1 MNHIAI
7 THNPFLVETEF
18 LINGHSPSESSNITA
33 YCAKRLQLWV
43 EQIFDD
49 LQALFNGSNDFF
61 IEFTGV
67 ESDFNDIKEAA
78 NKAIQK
84 GMCVELKFN
93 PVSPAEE
100 RLEKIKALMTRV
112 SEESPKFA
120 DYLANS
126 DLKAKQDF
134 ENALNNDFDAYVVAT
149 MSSGKSTFINAM
161 LGLDLLPAANEATT
175 ATIAHIFDDKTQ
187 GDAFYGERFDNNGN
201 FIEHNDAVD
210 LTTMKAWNA
219 DVETKTI
226 TLNGNIRAI
235 KENNNVR
242 FVLTD
247 TPGPNNSQDP
257 EHQRTTLGFIQDS
270 KRNPLII
277 YVLNATQ
284 LGTND
289 DAQLLRLVA
298 DTMSRGG
305 KQSKD
310 RFLFVVNKMD
320 MFDPERGEN
329 IEEAL
334 NRVKSYLEENGIQDP
349 NLYPVSARMAY
360 LLRSQSKL
368 TSKEQLEKAFMAVT
382 LCEEKSM
389 AFPQYMSV
397 SSTVMSASEDRAKHD
412 GALQD
417 KTMSDALFNS
427 GLTVVESVIN
437 EYINKYSFPM
447 RLNRAHLA
455 MTAAIERGMQEAEL
469 IKQLEIDEQA
479 LSLLQTEI
487 HDLTTRRK
495 KGFSTEAYKKK
506 LQQEGRDLPIHVHTQ
521 LSELEN
527 SVKTLIRNMGKSF
540 NGEVRKS
547 QAESQIESVS
557 KDIQF
562 EFNRVINEY
571 ESAFEYSQETIKKEL
586 HKEYKKYVQALF
598 PESQSLELP
607 AFQSLKNSI
616 KNIPFNIELNNSEI
630 KPKEVLVNSYHVK
643 NSTWYKPWTWGSK
656 TLVEEYENH
665 DFVNLN
671 DVWETRIIEIQST
684 FESLREEAT
693 TRIKKD
699 KGKLIDN
706 YVNFLEAEFSVRF
719 DIILSDLRQKASD
732 QAARE
737 IAITQAKS
745 NIKEIN
751 TIKQQL
757 EAILQVN
764 TKTESQGRMCAEAE
778 AIEATV

>member
-18 LINGHSPSESSNITA
+18 LINGQAPSESSNITA
-33 YCAKRLQLWV
+33 YSSKRLQLWV

-49 LQALFNGSNDFF
+49 LQALFNGSKDFF

-78 NKAIQK
+78 NNAIQK
-84 GMCVELKFN
+84 DMCVELKFN

-100 RLEKIKALMTRV
+100 RLEKIKALMKRV
-112 SEESPKFA
+112 SEESSKFA

-134 ENALNNDFDAYVVAT
+134 EDALNNDFDAYVVAT
-149 MSSGKSTFINAM
+149 MSSGKSTFINAV
-161 LGLDLLPAANEATT
+161 LGQDLLPAANEATT

-187 GDAFYGERFDNNGN
+187 GDAFYGKRFNSNGN
-201 FIEHNDAVD
+201 LIEQNDAVD
-210 LTTMKAWNA
+210 LAIMKAWNA
-219 DVETKTI
+219 DSETKTI

-242 FVLTD
+242 LVLTD

-298 DTMSRGG
+298 DTMSKGG

-334 NRVKSYLEENGIQDP
+334 NRVKSYLEENGIHDP
-349 NLYPVSARMAY
+349 NLFPVSARMAY
-360 LLRSQSKL
+360 LLRKQGEL
-368 TSKEQLEKAFMAVT
+368 TRAERNDKTNIANLLLE
-382 LCEEKSM
+382 EPSM

-397 SSTVMSASEDRAKHD
+397 STSAMSAMQEKAQHD
-412 GALQD
+412 EALQD
-417 KTMSDALFNS
+417 KTMWRALLNS
-427 GLTVVESVIN
+427 GLPGVEAVLD

-455 MTAAIERGMQEAEL
+455 MSAAIERGMQEAEL

-479 LSLLQTEI
+479 LSILQSEI
-487 HDLTTRRK
+487 HSLKARRDQ
-495 KGFSTEAYKKK
+495 GFNTQSYKEQLK
-506 LQQEGRDLPIHVHTQ
+506 QEGRDLPMEVHNS
-521 LSELEN
+521 LNELE
-527 SVKTLIRNMGKSF
+527 RNVYARI
-540 NGEVRKS
+540 GELGDTFSGDVS
-547 QAESQIESVS
+547 IHEAESKVDVASDNI
-557 KDIQF
+557 KF
-562 EFNRVINEY
+562 LFNRSINEY
-571 ESAFEYSQETIKKEL
+571 EQAFERSQEIIKNEL
-586 HKEYKKYVQALF
+586 YEEYQSYVAALF
-598 PESQSLELP
+598 PESNALELP
-607 AFQSLKNSI
+607 VYQALKHSISAISLD
-616 KNIPFNIELNNSEI
+616 IELKQNDIREKSVFSHYE
-630 KPKEVLVNSYHVK
+630 KEYDPELFSP
-643 NSTWYKPWTWGSK
+643 STWFSRREVAKYRT
-656 TLVEEYENH
+656 EEYVDLQE
-665 DFVNLN
+665 L
-671 DVWETRIIEIQST
+671 WKERMIAIRSQ
-684 FESLREEAT
+684 FESLKTDAVK
-693 TRIKKD
+693 RIKQDKD
-699 KGKLIDN
+699 KLIEN
-706 YVNFLEAEFSVRF
+706 YLAFLDDDFSTKF
-719 DIILSDLRQKASD
+719 AAILEDLEQKVKNQAQRENAID
-732 QAARE
+732 QAKADIDE
-737 IAITQAKS
+737 IRA
-745 NIKEIN
+745 
-751 TIKQQL
+751 IKQEL
-757 EAILQVN
+757 EAILLF
-764 TKTESQGRMCAEAE
+764 
-778 AIEATV
+778 

>member
-18 LINGHSPSESSNITA
+18 LINGQAPSESSNITA
-33 YCAKRLQLWV
+33 YSSKRLQLWV

-49 LQALFNGSNDFF
+49 LQALFNGSKDFF

-78 NKAIQK
+78 NNAIQK
-84 GMCVELKFN
+84 DMCVELKFN

-100 RLEKIKALMTRV
+100 RLEKIKALMKRV
-112 SEESPKFA
+112 SEESSKFA

-134 ENALNNDFDAYVVAT
+134 EDALNNDFDAYVVAT
-149 MSSGKSTFINAM
+149 MSSGKSTFINAV
-161 LGLDLLPAANEATT
+161 LGQDLLPAANEATT

-187 GDAFYGERFDNNGN
+187 GDAFYGERFDSNGN
-201 FIEHNDAVD
+201 LIEQNDAVD
-210 LTTMKAWNA
+210 LVIMKAWNA
-219 DVETKTI
+219 DSETKTI

-242 FVLTD
+242 LVLTD

-298 DTMSRGG
+298 DTMSKGG

-320 MFDPERGEN
+320 MFDPERDEN

-334 NRVKSYLEENGIQDP
+334 NRVKSYLEENGIHDP
-349 NLYPVSARMAY
+349 NLFPVSARMAY
-360 LLRSQSKL
+360 LLRKQGEL
-368 TSKEQLEKAFMAVT
+368 TRAERNDKTNIADLLLE
-382 LCEEKSM
+382 EPSM

-397 SSTVMSASEDRAKHD
+397 STSVMSAMQEKAQHD
-412 GALQD
+412 EALQD
-417 KTMSDALFNS
+417 QSMWRALLNS
-427 GLTVVESVIN
+427 GLPGVEAVID

-479 LSLLQTEI
+479 LSILQSEI
-487 HDLTTRRK
+487 HSLKARRDL
-495 KGFSTEAYKKK
+495 GFNTQAYKEQLK
-506 LQQEGRDLPIHVHTQ
+506 QEGRDLPMDVQ
-521 LSELEN
+521 NALNELEKN
-527 SVKTLIRNMGKSF
+527 IEKRIDELGDTFTGDVSIS
-540 NGEVRKS
+540 E
-547 QAESQIESVS
+547 AESKI
-557 KDIQF
+557 DIAAKEIKF
-562 EFNRVINEY
+562 SFSLVINEY
-571 ESAFEYSQETIKKEL
+571 EKAFLSSQEVIKQEL
-586 HKEYKKYVQALF
+586 HQEYQNHVAQLF
-598 PESQSLELP
+598 PESIALELP
-607 AFQSLKNSI
+607 VFQSLKKSI
-616 KNIPFNIELNNSEI
+616 SSFSLNIEL
-630 KPKEVLVNSYHVK
+630 KDDDVRTKRVVVDSYERSISK
-643 NSTWYKPWTWGSK
+643 WYKPWTWGDTETVNVYGDK
-656 TLVEEYENH
+656 EY
-665 DFVNLN
+665 VNLYELWDERVSIVSLQFNQLKN
-671 DVWETRIIEIQST
+671 DAVKRI
-684 FESLREEAT
+684 RDD
-693 TRIKKD
+693 KD
-699 KGKLIDN
+699 KLIDN
-706 YVNFLEAEFSVRF
+706 YLAFLEGEFSTKF
-719 DIILSDLRQKASD
+719 TAILANLEQKVEN
-732 QAARE
+732 QTQRE
-737 IAITQAKS
+737 NAIAQAKTD
-745 NIKEIN
+745 IDEIRA
-751 TIKQQL
+751 IKQEL
-757 EAILQVN
+757 EAILLF
-764 TKTESQGRMCAEAE
+764 
-778 AIEATV
+778 

>member
-1 MNHIAI
+1 MNHIVI

-33 YCAKRLQLWV
+33 YGAKRLQLWV

-78 NKAIQK
+78 NNAIRK

-93 PVSPAEE
+93 PVAPAEA

-112 SEESPKFA
+112 SEESQKFA

-134 ENALNNDFDAYVVAT
+134 EDALNNDFDAYVVAT

-161 LGLDLLPAANEATT
+161 LGQDLLPAANEATT
-175 ATIAHIFDDKTQ
+175 ATIAQIFDDKTQ
-187 GDAFYGERFDNNGN
+187 GDAFYGERFDSNGN
-201 FIEHNDAVD
+201 LIEQNDAVD
-210 LTTMKAWNA
+210 LATMKAWNA

-242 FVLTD
+242 LVLTD

-298 DTMSRGG
+298 DTMSKGG

-334 NRVKSYLEENGIQDP
+334 NRVKSYLEENGIHDP
-349 NLYPVSARMAY
+349 NLFPVSARMAY
-360 LLRSQSKL
+360 LLRKQGEL
-368 TSKEQLEKAFMAVT
+368 TRAERNDKTNIADLLLE
-382 LCEEKSM
+382 EPSM

-397 SSTVMSASEDRAKHD
+397 STSAMSAMQEKAQHD
-412 GALQD
+412 EALQD
-417 KTMSDALFNS
+417 KTMWRALLNS
-427 GLTVVESVIN
+427 GLPGVEAVID

-455 MTAAIERGMQEAEL
+455 MSAAIERGMQEAEL

-479 LSLLQTEI
+479 LSILQSEI
-487 HDLTTRRK
+487 HSLKARRDQ
-495 KGFSTEAYKKK
+495 GFNTQSYKEQLK
-506 LQQEGRDLPIHVHTQ
+506 QEGRDLPMEVHNS
-521 LSELEN
+521 LNELE
-527 SVKTLIRNMGKSF
+527 RNVYARI
-540 NGEVRKS
+540 GELGDTFSGDVS
-547 QAESQIESVS
+547 IHEAESKVDVASDNI
-557 KDIQF
+557 KF
-562 EFNRVINEY
+562 LFNRSINEY
-571 ESAFEYSQETIKKEL
+571 EQAFERSQEIIKNEL
-586 HKEYKKYVQALF
+586 YEEYQSYVAALF
-598 PESQSLELP
+598 PESNALELP
-607 AFQSLKNSI
+607 VYQALKHSISAISLD
-616 KNIPFNIELNNSEI
+616 IELKQNDIREKSVFSHYE
-630 KPKEVLVNSYHVK
+630 KEYDPELFSP
-643 NSTWYKPWTWGSK
+643 STWFSRREVAKYRT
-656 TLVEEYENH
+656 EEYVDLQE
-665 DFVNLN
+665 L
-671 DVWETRIIEIQST
+671 WKERMIAIRSQ
-684 FESLREEAT
+684 FESLKTDAVK
-693 TRIKKD
+693 RIKQDKD
-699 KGKLIDN
+699 KLIEN
-706 YVNFLEAEFSVRF
+706 YLAFLDDDFSTKF
-719 DIILSDLRQKASD
+719 AAILEDLEQKVKNQAQRENAID
-732 QAARE
+732 QAKADIDE
-737 IAITQAKS
+737 IRA
-745 NIKEIN
+745 
-751 TIKQQL
+751 IKQEL
-757 EAILQVN
+757 EAIL
-764 TKTESQGRMCAEAE
+764 MF
-778 AIEATV
+778 

>member
-18 LINGHSPSESSNITA
+18 LINGHSPSESSNITS

-43 EQIFDD
+43 ERIFDD
-49 LQALFNGSNDFF
+49 LQALFNGSKDFF

-78 NKAIQK
+78 NNAIQK

-134 ENALNNDFDAYVVAT
+134 EDALNNDFDAYVVAT

-161 LGLDLLPAANEATT
+161 LGQDLLPAANEATT

-187 GDAFYGERFDNNGN
+187 GDAFYGERFDSNGN
-201 FIEHNDAVD
+201 LIQHNDAVD
-210 LTTMKAWNA
+210 LTTMKTWNA

-242 FVLTD
+242 LVLTD

-298 DTMSRGG
+298 DTMSKGG

-334 NRVKSYLEENGIQDP
+334 NRVKCYLEENGIHDP
-349 NLYPVSARMAY
+349 NLFPVSARMAY

-368 TSKEQLEKAFMAVT
+368 TSKEQLEKTYMAVA
-382 LCEEKSM
+382 LCEEESM

-397 SSTVMSASEDRAKHD
+397 SSAVMSASQDRAEND
-412 GALQD
+412 EALQD
-417 KTMSDALFNS
+417 KTMSNALFNS
-427 GLTVVESVIN
+427 GITVVEAVID

-455 MTAAIERGMQEAEL
+455 MTAAIERGMQESEL
-469 IKQLEIDEQA
+469 INQLEIDEQA
-479 LSLLQTEI
+479 LSILQSEI
-487 HDLTTRRK
+487 HSLKARRDQ
-495 KGFSTEAYKKK
+495 GFNTQAYKEQLK
-506 LQQEGRDLPIHVHTQ
+506 QEGRDLPMDVHNALNDLEIDILTRIG
-521 LSELEN
+521 ELGDLF
-527 SVKTLIRNMGKSF
+527 V
-540 NGEVRKS
+540 GEVSSRE
-547 QAESQIESVS
+547 AESKIDVAS
-557 KDIQF
+557 KDIKF
-562 EFNRVINEY
+562 LFNRSINEY
-571 ESAFEYSQETIKKEL
+571 EKAFLSSQEIIKQEL
-586 HKEYKKYVQALF
+586 HQEYQNHVAQLF
-598 PESQSLELP
+598 PESRTLELP
-607 AFQSLKNSI
+607 VFQSLKKSI
-616 KNIPFNIELNNSEI
+616 SSFSLNIELKSD
-630 KPKEVLVNSYHVK
+630 EVQTKRVVVDSYERST
-643 NSTWYKPWTWGSK
+643 STWYKPWTWGDTETVK
-656 TLVEEYENH
+656 VYGDKEYVDLPE
-665 DFVNLN
+665 L
-671 DVWETRIIEIQST
+671 WKERIIAIRNQ
-684 FESLREEAT
+684 FGSLKGDAVQ
-693 TRIKKD
+693 RIKEDKD
-699 KGKLIDN
+699 KLIDN
-706 YVNFLEAEFSVRF
+706 YLAFLEGEFSTKF
-719 DIILSDLRQKASD
+719 AAILADLEQKVEN
-732 QAARE
+732 QIQRE
-737 IAITQAKS
+737 NAIAQAKTD
-745 NIKEIN
+745 IDEIRV
-751 TIKQQL
+751 IKQEL
-757 EAILQVN
+757 EAILQL
-764 TKTESQGRMCAEAE
+764 
-778 AIEATV
+778 

>member
-18 LINGHSPSESSNITA
+18 LINGQAPSESSNITA
-33 YCAKRLQLWV
+33 YSSKRLQLWV

-49 LQALFNGSNDFF
+49 LQALFNGSNDFL

-78 NKAIQK
+78 NNAIQK

-120 DYLANS
+120 DYLDNS
-126 DLKAKQDF
+126 DSKAKKDF
-134 ENALNNDFDAYVVAT
+134 EDALNNDFDAYVVAT

-161 LGLDLLPAANEATT
+161 LGQDLLPAANEATT

-187 GDAFYGERFDNNGN
+187 GDAFYGERFDSNGN
-201 FIEHNDAVD
+201 LIEHNDAVD
-210 LTTMKAWNA
+210 LTAMKAWNA
-219 DVETKTI
+219 DSETKTI

-242 FVLTD
+242 LVLTD

-298 DTMSRGG
+298 DTMSKGG

-334 NRVKSYLEENGIQDP
+334 NRVKSYLEENGIHDP
-349 NLYPVSARMAY
+349 NIYPVSARMAY

-368 TSKEQLEKAFMAVT
+368 TSKEQLEKTYMAVA
-382 LCEEKSM
+382 LCDVPSM
-389 AFPQYMSV
+389 AFPQYMPV
-397 SSTVMSASEDRAKHD
+397 SSTVMSASREQAENDE
-412 GALQD
+412 ALQD
-417 KTMSDALFNS
+417 KTMSNALFNS
-427 GLTVVESVIN
+427 GITVVEAVID

-469 IKQLEIDEQA
+469 IKQLEIDEHA
-479 LSLLQTEI
+479 LSILQSEI
-487 HDLTTRRK
+487 HSLKARRDQ
-495 KGFSTEAYKKK
+495 GFNTQAYKEQLK
-506 LQQEGRDLPIHVHTQ
+506 QEGRDLPMDVHNS
-521 LSELEN
+521 LNELE
-527 SVKTLIRNMGKSF
+527 RNVYARI
-540 NGEVRKS
+540 GELGDLFIGDVS
-547 QAESQIESVS
+547 SSEAESKIDVAS
-557 KDIQF
+557 KDIKF
-562 EFNRVINEY
+562 LFNRSINEY
-571 ESAFEYSQETIKKEL
+571 EKAFLSSQEIIKKEL
-586 HKEYKKYVQALF
+586 HQEYQNHVAQLL
-598 PESQSLELP
+598 PESRTLELP
-607 AFQSLKNSI
+607 VFQSLKKSI
-616 KNIPFNIELNNSEI
+616 SSFSLNIELRSD
-630 KPKEVLVNSYHVK
+630 EVQTKRVVVNSYERST
-643 NSTWYKPWTWGSK
+643 STWYKPWTWGD
-656 TLVEEYENH
+656 TETVNEYGNKEYV
-665 DFVNLN
+665 DLQEL
-671 DVWETRIIEIQST
+671 WKERIIVIRNQFSALKGDAIQ
-684 FESLREEAT
+684 
-693 TRIKKD
+693 RIKEDKD
-699 KGKLIDN
+699 KLIDN
-706 YVNFLEAEFSVRF
+706 YLAFLEGEFSTRF
-719 DIILSDLRQKASD
+719 AAILNDLEQKVEN
-732 QAARE
+732 QTQRE
-737 IAITQAKS
+737 KAIAQAKTD
-745 NIKEIN
+745 IDEISA
-751 TIKQQL
+751 IKQEL
-757 EAILQVN
+757 EAIVQF
-764 TKTESQGRMCAEAE
+764 
-778 AIEATV
+778 